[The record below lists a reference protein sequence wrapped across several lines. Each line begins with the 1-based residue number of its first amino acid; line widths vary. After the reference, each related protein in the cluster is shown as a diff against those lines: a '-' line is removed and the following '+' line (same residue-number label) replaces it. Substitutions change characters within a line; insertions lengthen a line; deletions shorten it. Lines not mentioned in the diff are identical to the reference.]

1 MVIPAA
7 IRERAGLAP
16 GTELEVTLDDVA
28 IRLVRRVP
36 GPVVV
41 REDGRLVVRPTVSRD
56 AVPEVDVARLVD
68 EERERWP
75 G

>member
-7 IRERAGLAP
+7 IRERAGLTA
-16 GTELEVTLDDVA
+16 GTELEVTLDDLA
-28 IRLVRRVP
+28 IRLVRTVP

-41 REDGRLVVRPTVSRD
+41 RDKGRLVVRPRVEQG
-56 AVPEVDVARLVD
+56 AVPDVDVARLVE